1 MDPRLPVDLTND
13 RRCVLPS
20 SGIDECLELV
30 LEDLVVNRLLRTVED
45 VFLQQL
51 LHLVFAE

>member
-13 RRCVLPS
+13 RRRVLPAS
-20 SGIDECLELV
+20 CIDECLELV

-45 VFLQQL
+45 VFLQQF